1 MIKEK
6 LTLQGSI
13 VALVTPF
20 KEDKVDIEGLKAN
33 IEFQLINKTAGFVP
47 CGTTGEAPTLSEV
60 EWFSVVETTVKTVNK
75 KTPVIA
81 GTGTNSTKKTIA
93 LTKKAKELDV
103 DAVLIVSP
111 YYNKPTQEGLYR
123 HFRTIGDEVDIPIV
137 VYNIPGRTG
146 INIFPK
152 TLERLVK
159 DCKNIIAVK
168 EASGSLDQASE
179 IITRCGEQITV
190 LSGDD
195 SLTLPLL
202 SIGGKGVISVI
213 ANILPKDLTTM
224 IEYYLNK
231 EFESAIK
238 LHQKL
243 YYLTK
248 ALFTETNPIPIKTAM
263 NLMGMAAGELRLPL
277 CEPSPESLAIIKK
290 SLTDYGLKI
299 M

>member
-13 VALVTPF
+13 VALVTPI

-47 CGTTGEAPTLSEV
+47 CGTTGEAPTLSEE

-159 DCKNIIAVK
+159 DCKNIISVK